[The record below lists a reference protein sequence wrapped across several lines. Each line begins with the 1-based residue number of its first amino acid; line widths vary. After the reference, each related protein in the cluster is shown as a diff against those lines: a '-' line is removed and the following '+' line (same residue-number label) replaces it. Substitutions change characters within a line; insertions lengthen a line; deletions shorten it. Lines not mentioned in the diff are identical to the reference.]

1 MASDR
6 VLGHL
11 SGFIDSPPIGHN
23 SGKRGNNHL
32 EATRRKWLIDY
43 SVTMF
48 RHKLLL
54 PDATRAKSIP
64 RASLAG
70 DRKLSMLINFATIL
84 KTNAR
89 IDSHRAPLCNQ
100 NPLSFV

>member
-6 VLGHL
+6 VLGHFA
-11 SGFIDSPPIGHN
+11 SFIDRASACDDTRQ
-23 SGKRGNNHL
+23 RGNNHL
-32 EATRRKWLIDY
+32 EATHRKWLTDY

-54 PDATRAKSIP
+54 PDATRAKLIP